1 MTLDY
6 SQFTE
11 YLKNPLVCASIIAVI
26 TYYIYSY
33 NYITKHN
40 VRTNFPLKCQ
50 RTSNLKSMLYVFFVA
65 VLVLL
70 MFKYVNT
77 LDNTQRGGSMLQGQ
91 PPF

>member
-1 MTLDY
+1 MSLNY

-11 YLKNPLVCASIIAVI
+11 YLKNPLVCGSIIAVI
-26 TYYIYSY
+26 TYYVYSY

-50 RTSNLKSMLYVFFVA
+50 RTSNLKSTLYVFFVS

-70 MFKYVNT
+70 VFKYVNT
-77 LDNTQRGGSMLQGQ
+77 VDTIQGGSSMLQGQ